1 MLGQRPEIKMVGV
14 VGDVVVMDCCGCG
27 NHTVVHQDQNKA
39 CRPFKLIQILFKDF
53 TLNWQKECH
62 SALKTEYG

>member
-14 VGDVVVMDCCGCG
+14 VGVVVVVDCCGRG

-39 CRPFKLIQILFKDF
+39 CGSF
-53 TLNWQKECH
+53 
-62 SALKTEYG
+62 